1 MSRLKSSLNTAIRN
15 VLHESLTLCLM
26 TQSRTTNIPLFIIF
40 RAQKSI
46 LATMSLNGVETSI
59 TSILSQY
66 MAFFCFGGSNSISSV
81 DLSAAYNGVGSYNVF
96 LVGVLTFLGNWAGPI
111 WWVSA
116 TNLLLSDLNSE
127 GKECHVAL
135 STFHSAVSLFS
146 VMAACTVLRTH
157 LFIWTVFSPKFLY
170 SIAWVTANHFF
181 VNILTQGLSWLV

>member
-1 MSRLKSSLNTAIRN
+1 MSRLKFLNTAVRN

-26 TQSRTTNIPLFIIF
+26 TQSRTTNIPLFVIF

-46 LATMSLNGVETSI
+46 LAAMSLSGVETSI

-66 MAFFCFGGSNSISSV
+66 MAFFCFGGSNSISSL
-81 DLSAAYNGVGSYNVF
+81 DLSAGYNGVGSYNAL

-116 TNLLLSDLNSE
+116 THLLLSRWSSE
-127 GKECHVAL
+127 TGECHIAL
-135 STFHSAVSLFS
+135 LTFHSAVSLFS

-170 SIAWVTANHFF
+170 SIAWATANHFF
-181 VNILTQGLSWLV
+181 VNVLAQGLSWLV